1 VQSVQSVQ
9 SVVKVGKKMGHLLV
23 AVIGAAVCSPA
34 QAEAAE
40 TVGRVLAEGGATI
53 LCGGRGGVM
62 EAACR
67 GAHSVGGLTVGILP
81 GDDPGAANPYVDIA
95 IATGLGE
102 ARNAIVARTAQAVVA
117 IGGRYGTLS
126 EIAFALKRGLPVVG
140 MNTWK
145 LAPLEGDFSI
155 PIVYVD
161 DPVEAARRAL
171 ALARG
176 G

>member
-1 VQSVQSVQ
+1 MS
-9 SVVKVGKKMGHLLV
+9 HLLV
-23 AVIGAAVCSPA
+23 AVIGAASCSPA
-34 QAEAAE
+34 EAKAAE
-40 TVGRVLAEGGATI
+40 TVGRVLAEGGAAV

-67 GAHSVGGLTVGILP
+67 GAHSAGGLTVGILP
-81 GDDPGAANPYVDIA
+81 GDDSSAANPYVDVA

-102 ARNAIVARTAQAVVA
+102 ARNAIIARTARAVVA
-117 IGGRYGTLS
+117 VGGRYGTLS
-126 EIAFALKRGLPVVG
+126 EIAFALKRGLPVIGV
-140 MNTWK
+140 NTWK
-145 LAPLEGDFSI
+145 LEPPGGGPSS

-176 G
+176 V

>member
-1 VQSVQSVQ
+1 
-9 SVVKVGKKMGHLLV
+9 MRHLLV
-23 AVIGAAVCSPA
+23 AVIGAAACSPA
-34 QAEAAE
+34 EAEAAE
-40 TVGRVLAEGGATI
+40 TVGRVLAEGGATV

-67 GAHSVGGLTVGILP
+67 GARAAGGLTVGILP
-81 GDDPGAANPYVDIA
+81 GADPSAANPYVDVA

-102 ARNAIVARTAQAVVA
+102 ARNAIVARTARAVVV

-126 EIAFALKRGLPVVG
+126 EIGFALKQGLPVVG
-140 MNTWK
+140 VRTWQ
-145 LAPLEGDFSI
+145 LTCPDDGLSA
-155 PIVYVD
+155 PIVHVD

-176 G
+176 V

>member
-1 VQSVQSVQ
+1 MRHV
-9 SVVKVGKKMGHLLV
+9 LI
-23 AVIGAAVCSPA
+23 AVIGAASCSPSEA
-34 QAEAAE
+34 KAAE
-40 TVGRVLAEGGATI
+40 VVGKVLAEGGATV
-53 LCGGRGGVM
+53 LCGGHGGVM

-67 GAHSVGGLTVGILP
+67 GARLAGGLTVGILP
-81 GDDPGAANPYVDIA
+81 GDDPSTANPYVDVA

-102 ARNAIVARTAQAVVA
+102 ARNAVVARTAQAVVA

-140 MNTWK
+140 VNTWR
-145 LAPLEGDFSI
+145 LAPPGASGSS
-155 PIVYVD
+155 PIITID

-176 G
+176 V

>member
-1 VQSVQSVQ
+1 
-9 SVVKVGKKMGHLLV
+9 MRRLLV
-23 AVIGAAVCSPA
+23 AVIGAASCSPSEA
-34 QAEAAE
+34 KEAEI
-40 TVGRVLAEGGATI
+40 VGRVLAEEGATL

-67 GAHSVGGLTVGILP
+67 GARRAGGLTVGILP
-81 GDDPGAANPYVDIA
+81 GDDPSAANPYVDIA

-126 EIAFALKRGLPVVG
+126 EIAFALKHGLPVVG
-140 MNTWK
+140 LNTWK
-145 LAPLEGDFSI
+145 LEPPAGGTLPS
-155 PIVYVD
+155 IVYVD
-161 DPVEAARRAL
+161 DPVEAARRVM

-176 G
+176 V

>member
-1 VQSVQSVQ
+1 
-9 SVVKVGKKMGHLLV
+9 MTHLLV
-23 AVIGAAVCSPA
+23 AVIGAARCSS
-34 QAEAAE
+34 AEAKAAE
-40 TVGRVLAEGGATI
+40 TVGRVLAEGGATVV
-53 LCGGRGGVM
+53 CGGRGGVM

-67 GAHSVGGLTVGILP
+67 GARSAGGLTVGILP
-81 GDDPGAANPYVDIA
+81 GDDSSAANPYVEVV

-102 ARNAIVARTAQAVVA
+102 ARNAIVARTARAVVA

-126 EIAFALKRGLPVVG
+126 EIAFALKQGLPVVG
-140 MNTWK
+140 VNTWK
-145 LAPLEGDFSI
+145 LATPGGDPLL
-155 PIVYVD
+155 PIVHVD

>member
-1 VQSVQSVQ
+1 
-9 SVVKVGKKMGHLLV
+9 MRHLLV

-34 QAEAAE
+34 QAEVAE
-40 TVGRVLAEGGATI
+40 TVGRVLAEGGATL

-67 GAHSVGGLTVGILP
+67 GARSVGGLTVGILP
-81 GDDPGAANPYVDIA
+81 GDNPETANPYVDIA

-140 MNTWK
+140 LNTWK
-145 LAPLEGDFSI
+145 LVLPEGDFLV

-161 DPVEAARRAL
+161 DPVEVARRAL

-176 G
+176 V

>member
-1 VQSVQSVQ
+1 
-9 SVVKVGKKMGHLLV
+9 M
-23 AVIGAAVCSPA
+23 AIIGAAVCSPV
-34 QAEAAE
+34 QAEVAE
-40 TVGRVLAEGGATI
+40 TIGRVLAEGGATV

-67 GAHSVGGLTVGILP
+67 GARSAGGLTVGILP
-81 GDDPGAANPYVDIA
+81 GDDPAAANPYVDVA

-126 EIAFALKRGLPVVG
+126 EIAFALKQGLPVIGV
-140 MNTWK
+140 NTWK
-145 LAPLEGDFSI
+145 LALPDGVFSA
-155 PIVYVD
+155 PIVHVA
-161 DPVEAARRAL
+161 DPVEAAQRAL

-176 G
+176 I